1 MTDEHGPPR
10 RTIEPFVGRGREVA
24 ALNLLLKDRG
34 ARFVLVYGRRR
45 VGKTTLLLRW
55 AELSKRPFIY
65 WVATRDTPVQTRVG
79 LARALWRWAHPG
91 STGIPRFDTW
101 ADLFEA
107 AAQLI
112 GDKPVTLILDEFS
125 YAAES
130 DPSLPSNLQ
139 AAWDHIFKKMDITLV
154 LSGSHLGMMKGL
166 LSHQSPLYGRFT
178 AQLPVDPLPFSAL
191 SDFLPRYSAAERVAV
206 YAVVGG
212 IPAYLERF
220 DDEKNIG
227 ANLQHLF
234 MRRTGMFRSEPFM
247 LIGDVIRRET
257 QTYESIL
264 KVIAEGHH
272 TPQEIGAQLDL
283 TSGYLSPYLKQ
294 LTALHLVER
303 RLPVTLPPA
312 RRASSREGR
321 YHLSDS
327 YLRFY
332 FRFIAPNLPLVEQ
345 EQTELLWERIAEQL
359 RAFVGVT
366 AFEEICRDWVRAM
379 GRRRRLS
386 MVPEIVGSHWSRGEQ
401 IDVVAINWRDRTML
415 AGECKWG
422 SEKVGSSVV
431 EELVAKAERARPEPD
446 FRLSY
451 VVFSRAGFT
460 RAAKIE
466 GKSLGVRLIEVME
479 IDRDLCKADAEP

>member
-1 MTDEHGPPR
+1 MAHAKERAAAD
-10 RTIEPFVGRGREVA
+10 PFVGRRREIE
-24 ALNLLLKDRG
+24 ALNAVLGARG

-55 AELSKRPFIY
+55 AEQARRPYIY
-65 WVATRDTPVQTRVG
+65 WVATRDTPAQVRLG

-91 STGIPRFDTW
+91 STAIPRFDTW
-101 ADLFEA
+101 ADLFEG

-112 GDKPVTLILDEFS
+112 GDRPVTLIMDEFS

-130 DPSLPSNLQ
+130 DPALPSNLQ
-139 AAWDHIFKKMDITLV
+139 AAWDHVFKKKDITLV
-154 LSGSHLGMMKGL
+154 LAGSHLGMMKDL
-166 LSHQSPLYGRFT
+166 LAHQSPLYGRFT

-191 SDFLPRYSAAERVAV
+191 SEFLPRYSTAERVAV

-220 DDEKNIG
+220 DDRKSLG

-257 QTYESIL
+257 TTYESIL

-283 TSGYLSPYLKQ
+283 TSQYLSPYLKQ

-303 RLPVTLPPA
+303 RLPATLPPE
-312 RRASSREGR
+312 RRAKSREGR
-321 YHLSDS
+321 YHLCDA

-332 FRFIAPNLPLVEQ
+332 FRFIAQNLALVEH
-345 EQTELLWERIAEQL
+345 EQMDLLWERIAEQL

-366 AFEEICRDWVRAM
+366 AFEEISRDWVRAM
-379 GRRRRLS
+379 GKQRRLP
-386 MVPEIVGSHWSRGEQ
+386 VIPEVVGSHWSKEEQ
-401 IDVVAINWRDRTML
+401 LDVVAMSWRDRKML
-415 AGECKWG
+415 VGECKWG
-422 SEKVGSSVV
+422 LDRVGRDVVTELLEK
-431 EELVAKAERARPEPD
+431 AARVRPD
-446 FRLSY
+446 EKFRVSCA
-451 VVFSRAGFT
+451 VFARSGFT
-460 RAAKIE
+460 EAARAEA
-466 GKSLGVRLIEVME
+466 RAHEVILLDAETME
-479 IDRDLCKADAEP
+479 RDLREADSLP